1 MRAEPDMAEAVDLNF
16 IARQL
21 ERVLAEVAMARA
33 DVAVLTAIMARRTE
47 VAANAVLQE
56 LRAMNSDLAR
66 W

>member
-56 LRAMNSDLAR
+56 LRARNSDLAR